1 MSKDEAATPSSAKPR
16 KKRRKL
22 RIFVTTLGILIVI
35 RLCLP
40 YIILHFLNQK
50 LATLDGYYGH
60 VDDIDLAI
68 YRGAYVINDIYLNK
82 VDKEKKDTTEFFK
95 TPVIDISVQW
105 HALFEGKIVGEIE
118 FEKPVIQYSMDK
130 TIGKGAEKDST
141 DLLQLVRDLLPI
153 KINRFAVNNG
163 QIHYVDKT
171 KQPLVDVPLTEV
183 NIEALNL
190 TNESDSTVLLPATIT
205 MKSKLYDGNFSL
217 NVKLD
222 PLNKIPTFDMNATL
236 TKTNLTYLNPFF
248 SAYANFDLKAGGMS
262 LYTEFAAKDNKFAG
276 YVKPLITDLDIV
288 QFEKEEG
295 NILQIGWE
303 ALIGSVAEIFQNQ
316 SKDQLATKLPVEGTF
331 TKPNIGVFE
340 AIWAV
345 IGNAFIS
352 ALKPSL
358 DNSISI
364 SHISTKPE
372 EKKGFIDKLFNND
385 KDKDKKE
392 TRKERRKNRGKGK

>member
-1 MSKDEAATPSSAKPR
+1 MSKDEAAATSSVKPR

-22 RIFVTTLGILIVI
+22 RILIITLGILVVI

-40 YIILHFLNQK
+40 YIILHFVNQK

-68 YRGAYVINDIYLNK
+68 YRGAYVINDIHL
-82 VDKEKKDTTEFFK
+82 DKLDSTRKDTTDFFK

-105 HALFEGKIVGEIE
+105 HALFEGKIVAEIE
-118 FEKPVIQYSMDK
+118 FEKPVIEYTMDK
-130 TIGKGAEKDST
+130 TIGKAADKDTT
-141 DLLQLVRDLLPI
+141 DLLQVVKDLVPI
-153 KINRFAVNNG
+153 SINRFAVNNG
-163 QIHYVDKT
+163 QIHYIDKS
-171 KQPLVDVPLTEV
+171 KQPVLDVPLLAV

-190 TNESDSTVLLPATIT
+190 TNESDPTVLLPATIKMT
-205 MKSKLYDGNFSL
+205 SKLYDGDFSV

-222 PLNKIPTFDMNATL
+222 PLNKVPTFDLNATL
-236 TKTNLTYLNPFF
+236 TKTNLVHLNPFF
-248 SAYANFDLKAGGMS
+248 TAYANFDLKAGSMS
-262 LYTEFAAKDNKFAG
+262 MYTEFAAKENKFAG

-295 NILQIGWE
+295 NIVQIGWE

-316 SKDQLATKLPVEGTF
+316 SKDQFATKLPVEGNF
-331 TKPNIGVFE
+331 TKPDIGVFE

-345 IGNAFIS
+345 LGNAFIS

-364 SHISTKPE
+364 QHVSTKPP
-372 EKKGFIDKLFNND
+372 EKEKFMDKLFGND
-385 KDKDKKE
+385 KDM
-392 TRKERRKNRGKGK
+392 TRKEKRKERKKDRKDK